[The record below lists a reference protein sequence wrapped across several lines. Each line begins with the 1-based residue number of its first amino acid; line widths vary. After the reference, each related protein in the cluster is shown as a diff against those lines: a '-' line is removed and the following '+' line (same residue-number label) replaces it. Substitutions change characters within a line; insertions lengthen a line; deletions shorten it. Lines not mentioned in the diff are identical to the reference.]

1 MYDFKVGY
9 NRTNI
14 SPEEP
19 CPLSGFGSGRNRISN
34 RIMDEL
40 YASCLALTDAEGNTA
55 LVFSLDL
62 QRPQEEVIAEIRQ
75 AVTAAT
81 GMASD
86 KILVCATHTHS
97 TPDLY
102 MVDLPAIPR
111 YRKLLQDRCAEA
123 AVAALADRKPATFE
137 AGSMDTD
144 RLNFVKHYKQAN
156 GSFCGDNF
164 GTEKESPI
172 IGHVSPAYSKMHIIK
187 ILREGCKD
195 LVICNFRSHPTMT
208 GGTNKLEVSS
218 DFVGP
223 FRDSVERQRNCDF
236 VFFQGACG
244 NINPRSRIK
253 EENVVPT
260 KDYYAYGAM
269 LGAAAVKLLNSK
281 EMKVVEAGKLQTRQI
296 NYMCPIDHSRDADVP
311 KAQEIVAYWH
321 STAPNYDK
329 AGCKKMA
336 LAADF
341 SSIYHCMAVIGK
353 AKLGKEENVELDV
366 LTIGD
371 SMAFV
376 TAPGE
381 LWDSVSVEMERLSPF
396 PMSMTLG
403 YANGD
408 RKYFPHGVGYTYR
421 SYESDYARL
430 VPGTSDKVIDMWVET
445 LREFYK
451 NS

>member
-1 MYDFKVGY
+1 MMNTYEFKVGY
-9 NRTNI
+9 SRANI

-19 CPLSGFGSGRNRISN
+19 CPLSGFGSGRNRISE

-55 LVFSLDL
+55 LVFSLDQ
-62 QRPQEEVIAEIRQ
+62 QRPQEAVIAEIRQ
-75 AVTAAT
+75 AVTEAT
-81 GMASD
+81 GIAGD
-86 KILVCATHTHS
+86 KILLCATHTHS

-111 YRKLLQDRCAEA
+111 YRKLLQTRCAQA
-123 AVAALADRKPATFE
+123 AAEALADRKPASFE
-137 AGSMDTD
+137 AGSMDTQ
-144 RLNFVKHYKQAN
+144 RLNFVKHYRQVN
-156 GSFCGDNF
+156 GNVVGDNF
-164 GTEKESPI
+164 GSEKESPI
-172 IGHVSPAYSKMHIIK
+172 KDHVSPVYTRMHVIK
-187 ILREGCKD
+187 VVREGCKD

-223 FRDSVERQRNCDF
+223 FRDSVERHKNCDF

-244 NINPRSRIK
+244 NINPKSRIP
-253 EENVVPT
+253 EENHT
-260 KDYYAYGAM
+260 KDYYAYGA
-269 LGAAAVKLLNSK
+269 LLAEAVIKILNSK
-281 EMKVVEAGKLQTRQI
+281 MKPVSAGKLQTRQI
-296 NYMCPIDHSRDADVP
+296 NYMCPIDHSRDCDLD
-311 KAQEIVAYWH
+311 KAKEVVEYWH
-321 STAPNYDK
+321 STAPNFDK
-329 AGCKKMA
+329 AGTKQKA
-336 LAADF
+336 LAYDF
-341 SSIYHCMAVIGK
+341 SSVYHAMAIISK
-353 AKLGKEENVELDV
+353 AKLAAEENVELDV

-371 SMAFV
+371 QMAFV

-381 LWDSVSVEMERLSPF
+381 LWDSVSVEMERRSPF

-445 LREFYK
+445 LVEFYK

>member
-1 MYDFKVGY
+1 MSYEFKVGY
-9 NRTNI
+9 ARTNI
-14 SPEEP
+14 SPMAP
-19 CPLSGFGSGRNRISN
+19 VPLSGFGTNATRISE

-40 YASCLALTDAEGNTA
+40 YASCLAFTDAEGNTA
-55 LVFSLDL
+55 LVYSLDL
-62 QRPQEEVIAEIRQ
+62 QRPQEEVIEEIRQ

-81 GMASD
+81 GMAGD
-86 KILVCATHTHS
+86 KILLCSTHTHS

-102 MVDLPAIPR
+102 DTANPNILA

-137 AGSMDTD
+137 VGSRDTE

-156 GSFCGDNF
+156 GNFVGDNF
-164 GTEKESPI
+164 GVQKESPI
-172 IGHVSPAYSKMHIIK
+172 VAHASKPYTRLHVIRIT
-187 ILREGCKD
+187 REGCKD
-195 LVICNFRSHPTMT
+195 LIIANFRSHPTMT
-208 GGTNKLEVSS
+208 GGGAKKEVSS

-223 FRDSVERQRNCDF
+223 YRDSMERQKNCDF

-244 NINPRSRIK
+244 NINPRSRIQ
-253 EENVVPT
+253 EENLT
-260 KDYYAYGAM
+260 RDYYAYG
-269 LGAAAVKLLNSK
+269 GLLA
-281 EMKVVEAGKLQTRQI
+281 EATIKTLNNNMAPVQTGKLQTRQI
-296 NYMCPIDHSRDADVP
+296 KYMGKIDHSRDHQVDEAKEVTD
-311 KAQEIVAYWH
+311 YWH
-321 STAPNYDK
+321 SSGYDRP
-329 AGCKKMA
+329 GTMELCKKY
-336 LAADF
+336 DF
-341 SSIYHCMAVIGK
+341 SSVFHAMAVLGK
-353 AKLGKEENVELDV
+353 AKLGEKECVELDV

-381 LWDSVSVEMERLSPF
+381 LWDSVSKVMEARSPF

-430 VPGTSDKVIDMWVET
+430 AMGTSDEIIDLWIET
-445 LREFYK
+445 LKEFYK
-451 NS
+451 NT

>member
-9 NRTNI
+9 ARANI

-19 CPLSGFGSGRNRISN
+19 CPLSGFGSGRNRISE

-40 YASCLALTDAEGNTA
+40 YASCIALTDAEGSTA
-55 LVFSLDL
+55 LVFSLDQ
-62 QRPQEEVIAEIRQ
+62 QRPQEEVIAEIR
-75 AVTAAT
+75 AAITEAT
-81 GMASD
+81 GLPAD
-86 KILVCATHTHS
+86 KILLCATHTHS

-102 MVDLPAIPR
+102 MTDIPAIPR
-111 YRKLLQDRCAEA
+111 YRKLLQERCAQA
-123 AVAALADRKPATFE
+123 AVEALADRKPATFE

-156 GSFCGDNF
+156 GSFVGDNF
-164 GTEKESPI
+164 GNEKESPI
-172 IGHVSPAYSKMHIIK
+172 VGHASPVYTKMHIIK
-187 ILREGCKD
+187 IVREGCKD
-195 LVICNFRSHPTMT
+195 LVVCNFRSHPTLT

-223 FRDSVERQRNCDF
+223 FRDSVEKQKNCDF

-244 NINPRSRIK
+244 NINPRSRIAA
-253 EENVVPT
+253 ENTVPT

-269 LGAAAVKLLNSK
+269 LGAAAVKLLGSK
-281 EMKVVEAGKLQTRQI
+281 NMKAVEAGKLQLRQI
-296 NYMCPIDHSRDADVP
+296 NYDCPIDHSRDCDLD
-311 KAQEIVAYWH
+311 KAKEVVDYWH

-329 AGCKKMA
+329 AGAKKLA
-336 LAADF
+336 LSYDF
-341 SSIYHCMAVIGK
+341 SSAYHAMAVIGK
-353 AKLGKEENVELDV
+353 SKLGKSENVELDV

-371 SMAFV
+371 QMAFV

-408 RKYFPHGVGYTYR
+408 RKYFVHGVGYTYR
-421 SYESDYARL
+421 SYESDYARCI
-430 VPGTSDKVIDMWVET
+430 PGTSDKIIDMWTET

>member
-1 MYDFKVGY
+1 MYEFKVGY
-9 NRTNI
+9 ARANI

-40 YASCLALTDAEGNTA
+40 YASCIALTDAEGNTA
-55 LVFSLDL
+55 LVFSLDQ
-62 QRPQEEVIAEIRQ
+62 QRPQEEVIAELRQ

-81 GMASD
+81 GVASD
-86 KILVCATHTHS
+86 KILLCATHTHS

-102 MVDLPAIPR
+102 MVDLPVIPR

-172 IGHVSPAYSKMHIIK
+172 VGHVSPAYSRMHIIK
-187 ILREGCKD
+187 ILRDGCKD
-195 LVICNFRSHPTMT
+195 LVVCNFRSHPTLT

-223 FRDSVERQRNCDF
+223 FRDSVEKQKNCDF

-253 EENVVPT
+253 EDNVVPS

-269 LGAAAVKLLNSK
+269 LGGAAVKLLDSK
-281 EMKVVEAGKLQTRQI
+281 EMKPVQAGKLQTRQI
-296 NYMCPIDHSRDADVP
+296 NYLCPIDHSRDGDVP
-311 KAQEIVAYWH
+311 KAKEIVEYWH

-341 SSIYHCMAVIGK
+341 SSVYHCMAVIAK
-353 AKLGKEENVELDV
+353 AKLGREENCELDV

-381 LWDSVSVEMERLSPF
+381 LWDSVSVEMERRSPF

-445 LREFYK
+445 LKEFYK